1 VPWTWRIGGPL
12 AAVIFI
18 QVDLARI
25 GLLLLGWSI
34 FFDIR
39 WWYLGRKRA

>member
-1 VPWTWRIGGPL
+1 MGGPL
-12 AAVIFI
+12 AAVISI
-18 QVDLARI
+18 QMDLARV
-25 GLLLLGWSI
+25 GLVLLGWSI